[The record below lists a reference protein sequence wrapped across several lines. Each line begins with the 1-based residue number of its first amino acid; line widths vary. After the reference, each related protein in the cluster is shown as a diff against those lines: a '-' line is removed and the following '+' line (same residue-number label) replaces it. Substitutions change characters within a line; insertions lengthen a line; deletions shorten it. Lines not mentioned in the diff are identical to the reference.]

1 MATVS
6 DPRDPSRV
14 NADDPDE
21 LHYWTKRFEVSEG
34 ELKSAVGKVG
44 VIVDDVERELKGTA
58 SGGQQSD

>member
-6 DPRDPSRV
+6 HPRDASRV

-21 LHYWTKRFEVSEG
+21 LHYWTERFQVSEG
-34 ELKSAVGKVG
+34 KLKSAVGKVG

-58 SGGQQSD
+58 SGGQNAG